1 MVKLLND
8 IEHENE
14 LIDKV
19 FFEGDYLADRTASG
33 KEESGIRLRHDI
45 HRKLSKEETEELY
58 DLVLKG
64 IDNEA
69 RI

>member
-1 MVKLLND
+1 MEK
-8 IEHENE
+8 

-19 FFEGDYLADRTASG
+19 FFYGDYLADQTASG

-58 DLVLKG
+58 NLVLKG
-64 IDNEA
+64 VDNEA
-69 RI
+69 GI

>member
-1 MVKLLND
+1 MS
-8 IEHENE
+8 E

-19 FFEGDYLADRTASG
+19 FFYGDYLADRTASG

-58 DLVLKG
+58 NLVIKG
-64 IDNEA
+64 VKNGKWIQT
-69 RI
+69 R